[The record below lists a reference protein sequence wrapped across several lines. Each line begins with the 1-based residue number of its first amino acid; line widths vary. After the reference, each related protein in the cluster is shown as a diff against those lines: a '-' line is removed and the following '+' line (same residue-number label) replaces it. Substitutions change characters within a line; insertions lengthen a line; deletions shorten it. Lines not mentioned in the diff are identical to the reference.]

1 MEFQK
6 IQLTKQNTLTVTY
19 KNADGDVINFTGAN
33 IVHKDLKD
41 AMNALVP
48 HLSII
53 TEQREAYNRTL
64 KEVQGDRITDEG
76 IKSVYKRFTVDTVTF
91 SNSERKVSLSGVR
104 LLTTAG
110 VVQLSTPQIDTEED
124 ENYEYHDEL
133 AIDVEAVKYEAKEY
147 IEQRKWGVKEAS
159 IEFRDVDPF
168 KVKADD
174 APEAETKPKKRG
186 RKSKVA

>member
-19 KNADGDVINFTGAN
+19 KNGDGDVINFTGAN

-124 ENYEYHDEL
+124 ENYQYHNEL

-159 IEFRDVDPF
+159 LEFKDVDPF

>member
-64 KEVQGDRITDEG
+64 KEVQGDRITDDG

-91 SNSERKVSLSGVR
+91 SNNERKVSLSGVR

-124 ENYEYHDEL
+124 ENYQYHNEL

-159 IEFRDVDPF
+159 LEFKDVDPF

>member
-1 MEFQK
+1 
-6 IQLTKQNTLTVTY
+6 
-19 KNADGDVINFTGAN
+19 
-33 IVHKDLKD
+33 
-41 AMNALVP
+41 
-48 HLSII
+48 
-53 TEQREAYNRTL
+53 
-64 KEVQGDRITDEG
+64 
-76 IKSVYKRFTVDTVTF
+76 VYKRFTVDTVTF

-110 VVQLSTPQIDTEED
+110 VVQLSTPQIDTDED
-124 ENYEYHDEL
+124 ENYQYHNEL

-147 IEQRKWGVKEAS
+147 IEQRKWGMKEAS
-159 IEFRDVDPF
+159 LEFKDVDPF

>member
-33 IVHKDLKD
+33 IVHKDLRD

-64 KEVQGDRITDEG
+64 KEVQGDRITDDG

-110 VVQLSTPQIDTEED
+110 VVQLSTPQIDTDED
-124 ENYEYHDEL
+124 ENYQYHNEL

-159 IEFRDVDPF
+159 LEFKDVDPF